1 MGGLVIFIKNKYSK
15 DVCIQAVVINFL
27 ERNGK
32 KLTHIKGWYWNMGV
46 PKMEYSKPDTNHD
59 SFNIGEFAD
68 IEISEENLKNWK
80 MADVSDKLAHFS
92 SLREVVW
99 EEFK

>member
-1 MGGLVIFIKNKYSK
+1 MIFIKNKYFT
-15 DVCIQAVVINFL
+15 DVCIQVVQINTL
-27 ERNGK
+27 KRNGK
-32 KLTHIKGWYWNMGV
+32 KLTHVKGWYWNLGV
-46 PKMEYSKPDTNHD
+46 PKMEYSRPDTNHN

-80 MADVSDKLAHFS
+80 MAEIETVVTKTS

-99 EEFK
+99 EDFK